1 LPALTDLL
9 LIAYKL
15 AILTFYIGVLIYAL
29 PIPWRG
35 IKRWGPTLIIDG
47 ILTAGFVLIFHLLFE
62 LTDFLIGLL
71 GGSWYFFHIWTFK
84 ILAWVVTVKTTLITI
99 KLVLTGVGL
108 SSLYSSFIAPLDK
121 TLDAVYVTAAWYL
134 GMGKLILDYGK
145 YLAGLGAALYAVP
158 FRIARSAGAWLI
170 AFVLVFSVGL
180 PVMPSFI
187 AYMSELPEP
196 PDVGPIQELG
206 ITVAKVEVHDAIGNN
221 VVYGIAD
228 IVNDKYGLVA
238 RYKILGSLVYS
249 DRTEYTIIVP
259 SRKPVTYQIVVN
271 GVRFTAQPNPVT
283 PLDYKDRDDIWRLN
297 LEVPNLVWI
306 VRNTIFYTNGY
317 IEDATISG
325 NISVVVAVINVY
337 LERGW
342 AAEVNY
348 ASHCSNVE
356 VKAPGLR
363 QSTYTWYW
371 AGLDGKAIKLVADS
385 PGVYTITVIVRD
397 CYLRLPDELPSTID
411 MFNNKNLGWNFI
423 DFDVIALLLVYYVTI
438 PIMYAF
444 LLVVVTHGVARLLGG
459 RDRFVPKF

>member
-29 PIPWRG
+29 PIPWKG

-47 ILTAGFVLIFHLLFE
+47 ILTAGFVLAFHLLFE
-62 LTDFLIGLL
+62 LADFLMMLL

-84 ILAWVVTVKTTLITI
+84 ILTWVVAVKTTLIGI
-99 KLVLTGVGL
+99 KVVLTGVGL
-108 SSLYSSFIAPLDK
+108 SSLYSSFIAPLDR

-134 GMGKLILDYGK
+134 GMGKLIVEYGK
-145 YLAGLGAALYAVP
+145 YLAGLGAALYAIP

-206 ITVAKVEVHDAIGNN
+206 ITIAKVEVHDARGSSIL
-221 VVYGIAD
+221 YGVAD
-228 IVNDKYGLVA
+228 VVNDEYGLVA
-238 RYKILGSLVYS
+238 RYKIYGSLLFS

-259 SRKPVTYQIVVN
+259 SRKPVTYQIEVN
-271 GVRFTAQPNPVT
+271 NVRFVAHPNPVT
-283 PLDYKDRDDIWRLN
+283 PIDYTQRDAIWRLT

-306 VRNTIFYTNGY
+306 TGNTIFYTNGF
-317 IEDATISG
+317 IEDSRITG
-325 NISVVVAVINVY
+325 NSTVTVAVINVY
-337 LERGW
+337 LEEGW

-348 ASHCSNVE
+348 ASHCEVE
-356 VKAPGLR
+356 VQAPGLR
-363 QSTYTWYW
+363 ASTYTWQW
-371 AGLDGKAIKLVADS
+371 AGLNGRAIKLVAES
-385 PGVYTITVIVRD
+385 QGVYTVTIVARD
-397 CYLRLPDELPSTID
+397 CPLRLPDDLPDTID

-444 LLVVVTHGVARLLGG
+444 LLLVVTHGVARLLGG
-459 RDRFVPKF
+459 RDRHIPKL